1 MSKSVS
7 AEPVV
12 EVRDA
17 GKHYP
22 GVAALQDVSFDVRAG
37 EVHALVG
44 ENGAGKSTLVKALG
58 GATRLNNGEI
68 LIEGAK
74 VRIGSPRDALSQG
87 IAVVYQELAGM
98 PHLTVAE
105 NILIGRLPTA
115 FGRIR
120 WPEAYEQARKA
131 LEQLKVDVDVRATL
145 GSLRLGRQQIV
156 EIARALVSEAKVLV
170 FDEPSAILGHRE
182 IEILFSIIDTL
193 KEQGVGCVYV
203 SHRLAEV
210 FELADRV
217 TVLKDGHLVGTYEA
231 SELDEESVVTLM
243 TGRELTRPERRNE
256 MVVNHEPLLAVKNL
270 MRVGVFENVTFEVR
284 PGEIVGMSG
293 LVGSGRSEVAR
304 AICGMDPLDYGEIK
318 VRGNV
323 VNINS
328 PRDSRRLGLGLLPES
343 RKDDGLLMNRSIR
356 ENIGLSSLG
365 SRSAAG
371 VIKKS
376 EDLRNVRELMRQ
388 LDVRASSY
396 DQIVMNLSGG
406 NQQKV
411 LLGRYLAAET
421 EILILDEP
429 TRGVDVGARSEIY
442 ELMQK
447 LAEQGVG
454 ILMISSEVEEIV
466 AMSDR
471 VLVMREGR
479 LVADLSSGEIDEDR
493 IARAALMEDTGEE
506 V

>member
-7 AEPVV
+7 VEPVV
-12 EVRDA
+12 EVRNA
-17 GKHYP
+17 SKYYP

-58 GATRLNNGEI
+58 GATRLNEGEI
-68 LIEGAK
+68 RVDSEH
-74 VRIGSPRDALSQG
+74 VRIVSPRDALAHG

-105 NILIGRLPTA
+105 NILMGRLPTT
-115 FGRIR
+115 FGTIR
-120 WPEAYEQARKA
+120 WVEAYEQARTA

-156 EIARALVSEAKVLV
+156 EIARALASEAKVLV
-170 FDEPSAILGHRE
+170 FDEPSAILGHKE
-182 IEILFSIIDTL
+182 IQILFSIIGTL
-193 KEQGVGCVYV
+193 KDQGVGCVYV
-203 SHRLAEV
+203 SHRLPEV

-217 TVLKDGHLVGTYEA
+217 TVLKDGHLVGTYQA

-243 TGRELTRPERRNE
+243 TGRELNRPERRNE
-256 MVVNHEPLLAVKNL
+256 TFVNHEPLLAVKNL
-270 MRVGVFENVTFEVR
+270 TRADVFENITFEVR

-304 AICGMDPLDYGEIK
+304 AICGMDPLDHGEIK

-323 VNINS
+323 VKINN
-328 PRDSRRLGLGLLPES
+328 PRDSRRLGMGLLPES

-356 ENIGLSSLG
+356 ENMGLSSLG
-365 SRSAAG
+365 RRSAVG

-376 EDLRNVRELMRQ
+376 EDLKNIRDLMGQ
-388 LDVRASSY
+388 LDVRASGY

-429 TRGVDVGARSEIY
+429 TRGVDVGARGEIY
-442 ELMQK
+442 ELMQQ

-479 LVADLSSGEIDEDR
+479 LTADLTSEEIDEDR

-506 V
+506 A